1 MGQLRGTILPAF
13 ALFLRRLITD
23 SHLFFALKVLLA
35 LAGTLLP
42 GLFFD
47 MPRESV
53 ILSLGVVA
61 GAIAEPDDSLSGR
74 IKSLGMTLLCF
85 VIATFSVQLLYPYPW
100 LFALGLFASAF
111 GFIML
116 GALGPRYTS
125 ISFGSLLVAIYAM
138 LGAEHAPNLWDQPLW
153 LCAGALW
160 YGLVSLL
167 WLRLYPYKPLHEQ
180 VAQLFFALS
189 RYMAEKSRFFL
200 SQAQDHQR
208 IRHNLAVL
216 NIGIVTAL
224 GSARDMLARR
234 MRSRTDPHLERLR
247 QLSLLAQEIQERI
260 ISSHYLYARLESD
273 LKRSL
278 IRDGFRELLQQLA
291 QSTHQL
297 GFAVLMHSPYELPK
311 GLNWGLAALQDQL
324 DYTHLQQPFTPEL
337 RTALNFLEQNLL
349 AIHALLQQAEQLT
362 GAFKAPVTPQQP
374 DQEPPAPGAWQSLRA
389 QLTPR
394 APLFRHAVRMGLCLV
409 SGYGLLQLFDIRQG
423 FWVLLTCL
431 FVCQSSY
438 TATRR
443 RLFERIAGTLIGLL
457 LGIPLLWL
465 APATHGQLLILAA
478 SAMLFFAQLRS
489 NYSAAVIFITLYA
502 LTAFSLL
509 GIEGSSIVLPRLLDT
524 LLGGLL
530 SFAAVSLLWPDWQ
543 FRRLPGLLAQ
553 SLRANR
559 HYFEQVMLSLQGQA
573 DPQAYRI
580 ARRHAHLAD
589 SALAQAWQSMLAEP
603 RPKRRFLRL
612 CVSLTYRNHS
622 LLSYISTLGAHQ
634 QRLAGQ
640 LTPEQ
645 DAMAWEIERLLSC
658 AANAVIGTHEA
669 CPPRRN
675 GMLPGNAPSDDALL
689 LIRQELSLI
698 AELANEMLRLA
709 WLMEPLRLPRAT

>member
-1 MGQLRGTILPAF
+1 MGSLGVIVLS
-13 ALFLRRLITD
+13 ALAHSLRRLITD
-23 SHLFFALKVLLA
+23 SHIFFALKVLIA
-35 LAGTLLP
+35 VAGTLLP
-42 GLFFD
+42 GWLLD
-47 MPRESV
+47 MPHESV

-74 IKSLGMTLLCF
+74 IKNLGVTLLCF
-85 VIATFSVQLLYPYPW
+85 IIATVSVQLLYPYPW
-100 LFALGLFASAF
+100 LFAPGLFVSTF

-116 GALGPRYTS
+116 GALGQRYTS

-138 LGAEHAPNLWDQPLW
+138 LGAEHAPNLWYQPLW

-167 WLRLYPYKPLHEQ
+167 WLRLYPYKPVHEQ

-224 GSARDMLARR
+224 GAAREMLARR
-234 MRSRTDPHLERLR
+234 MRTGADPHLERLR
-247 QLSLLAQEIQERI
+247 QLTLLAQEIQERI
-260 ISSHYLYARLESD
+260 LSSHYLYNRLESD
-273 LKRSL
+273 LKHSL
-278 IRDGFRELLQQLA
+278 IREGFRELLQQLG

-297 GFAVLMHSPYELPK
+297 GYAVLMHSPYELPR

-324 DYTHLQQPFTPEL
+324 DYTHLQQPFPPEL
-337 RTALNFLEQNLL
+337 HTALGFLEQNLR
-349 AIHALLQQAEQLT
+349 AIHEMLQQAETLT
-362 GAFKAPVTPQQP
+362 GTFEAPV
-374 DQEPPAPGAWQSLRA
+374 EPRQAEAEPAAPGAWQSLRA
-389 QLTPR
+389 QLSPR

-409 SGYGLLQLFDIRQG
+409 SGYGLLQLFHIQQG

-443 RLFERIAGTLIGLL
+443 RLFERIGGTLIGLL

-465 APATHGQLLILAA
+465 APSTDGQLLVLAGA
-478 SAMLFFAQLRS
+478 AVLFFAQLRS
-489 NYSAAVIFITLYA
+489 NYSAAVTFITLYA

-509 GIEGSSIVLPRLLDT
+509 GLGGSGILLPRLVDT
-524 LLGGLL
+524 LLGSLL

-543 FRRLPGLLAQ
+543 SRRLPGLLAR
-553 SLRANR
+553 SLQANR
-559 HYFEQVMLSLQGQA
+559 HYLEQVVLSLQGHP
-573 DPQAYRI
+573 DPLTYRI
-580 ARRHAHLAD
+580 ARRHAQLAD
-589 SALAQAWQSMLAEP
+589 SALAQAWQNMLAEP
-603 RPKRRFLRL
+603 RPQRRFLRL

-634 QRLAGQ
+634 RRLAGQ
-640 LTPEQ
+640 LAPELG
-645 DAMAWEIERLLSC
+645 AMACEIERVL
-658 AANAVIGTHEA
+658 AAAATAVIGSHEPS
-669 CPPRRN
+669 PPRVQP
-675 GMLPGNAPSDDALL
+675 LAVAAPPAEDSLL
-689 LIRQELSLI
+689 LIRQELMLI
-698 AELANEMLRLA
+698 AEVANEMLRLA
-709 WLMEPLRLPRAT
+709 WLMEPLRLPRSS